1 MKNSMGVITVSVWGL
16 GNHGKNRIL
25 PILTK
30 MDGVKLLGVCS
41 RNSDTVVE
49 MAEQWGCHGWNSPK
63 EMFNCSELD
72 VVYIATPIGTHFS
85 LAKQAIEA
93 GKHVW
98 CEKPLTCSYADTQIL
113 TSLAEE
119 SGKVLTESFMHLYH
133 PQFQRVKKFID
144 SSKQIHSIICRFGI
158 PTLEKPG
165 FRNNPELCGGA
176 LWDVGTYTVS
186 ALLSLFPS
194 QQVEILFS
202 EILMKEGLQVDNE
215 GRALLRFSQG
225 TTAYLEWGVGVSY
238 RNEIDLWGV
247 DSSFFTDKIFSKPKG
262 YQPWYKIRDL
272 NGNERLEYGKQTE
285 QFMEMFHKFVEMMN
299 NEEKTIAERKNILQ
313 RAKLMNDIVNY

>member
-1 MKNSMGVITVSVWGL
+1 MGVITVSVWGL
-16 GNHGKNRIL
+16 GNHAKNRIL

-30 MDGVKLLGVCS
+30 IDGVKLLGICS
-41 RNSDTVVE
+41 RNTETVEE
-49 MAEQWGCHGWNSPK
+49 MAEQWGCYGWNNPK
-63 EMFNCSELD
+63 DMLNCSELD

-113 TSLAEE
+113 ASLAEE
-119 SGKVLTESFMHLYH
+119 NGKILTEAFMHLYH
-133 PQFQRVKKFID
+133 PQLQRVKKFID

-176 LWDVGTYTVS
+176 LWDVATYTVS
-186 ALLSLFPS
+186 TLLSLFPD
-194 QQVEILFS
+194 QKVEILFS
-202 EILMKEGLQVDNE
+202 EILMKEGLRVDNE

-238 RNEIDLWGV
+238 
-247 DSSFFTDKIFSKPKG
+247 FFTF
-262 YQPWYKIRDL
+262 
-272 NGNERLEYGKQTE
+272 
-285 QFMEMFHKFVEMMN
+285 
-299 NEEKTIAERKNILQ
+299 
-313 RAKLMNDIVNY
+313 

>member
-1 MKNSMGVITVSVWGL
+1 MGVITVSVWGL
-16 GNHGKNRIL
+16 GNHAKNRIL

-30 MDGVKLLGVCS
+30 IDGVKLLGICS
-41 RNSDTVVE
+41 RNTDTVEE
-49 MAEQWGCHGWNSPK
+49 MAEQWGCYGWNNPK
-63 EMFNCSELD
+63 DMLNCSELD

-113 TSLAEE
+113 ASLAEE
-119 SGKVLTESFMHLYH
+119 NGKILTEAFMHLYH
-133 PQFQRVKKFID
+133 PQLQRVKKFID

-176 LWDVGTYTVS
+176 LWDVATYTVS
-186 ALLSLFPS
+186 TLLSLFPD
-194 QQVEILFS
+194 QKVEILFS

-238 RNEIDLWGV
+238 KNEIDLWTEDG
-247 DSSFFTDKIFSKPKG
+247 SFFTDKIFSKPKG
-262 YQPWYKIRDL
+262 YRPQYKIRDL
-272 NGNERLEYGKQTE
+272 NGNERVENGEQSE
-285 QFMEMFHKFVEMMN
+285 QFINMFSNFLKIMN
-299 NEEKTIAERKNILQ
+299 DKRKAVTERKSILQ
-313 RAKLMNDIVNY
+313 RAKLMNDIVNF

>member
-1 MKNSMGVITVSVWGL
+1 MGVITVSVWGL
-16 GNHGKNRIL
+16 GNHAKNRIL

-30 MDGVKLLGVCS
+30 IDGVKLLGICS
-41 RNSDTVVE
+41 RNTETVEE
-49 MAEQWGCHGWNSPK
+49 MAEQWGCYGWNNPK
-63 EMFNCSELD
+63 DMLNCSELD

-113 TSLAEE
+113 ASLAEE
-119 SGKVLTESFMHLYH
+119 NGKILTEAFMHLYH
-133 PQFQRVKKFID
+133 PQLQRVKKFID

-176 LWDVGTYTVS
+176 LWDVATYTVS
-186 ALLSLFPS
+186 TLLSLFPD
-194 QQVEILFS
+194 QKVEILFS
-202 EILMKEGLQVDNE
+202 EILMKEGLRVDNE

-238 RNEIDLWGV
+238 KNEIDLWTEDG
-247 DSSFFTDKIFSKPKG
+247 SFFTDKIFSKPKE
-262 YQPWYKIRDL
+262 YRPQYKIRDL
-272 NGNERLEYGKQTE
+272 NGNERVENGEKSE
-285 QFMEMFHKFVEMMN
+285 QFMNMFHNFLR
-299 NEEKTIAERKNILQ
+299 KTKSLP
-313 RAKLMNDIVNY
+313 KDC